1 MTSRPEHLPERLA
14 LISDVQAAEYISAG
28 LLEGRE
34 DVPSIAL
41 NKVAETLPGDDVR
54 LRLHRVRDLID
65 DALIRFRDERPTAAD
80 AWLAPRI
87 HETLRLTRREAA
99 EKGFWTYMAL
109 GVAPDYVVWRHL
121 SEPKADGARGRVAR
135 DKFVGP
141 HYKQAFSRLWWAAEL
156 FRDGADYRPAVMACS
171 NQDMLNSA
179 LRLDVV
185 DHRPTALALIGLM
198 ERGTVRTGREV
209 NALTSA
215 VNSAA
220 ATLMYDVL
228 APDVERDSEA
238 VRNWILAAESALPSP
253 RNDLPEGPDEPRVPE
268 ESVRGL
274 VAHFEELFAEA
285 PVRGRAPDGGE

>member
-41 NKVAETLPGDDVR
+41 NKAAETLPGDDAR
-54 LRLHRVRDLID
+54 LRLHRVRDLV
-65 DALIRFRDERPTAAD
+65 DAALAKFRDERPTAAD
-80 AWLAPRI
+80 AWLAPRL

-99 EKGFWTYMAL
+99 EKRLWTYLAL
-109 GVAPDYVVWRHL
+109 GVAPDYVIWRHL
-121 SEPKADGARGRVAR
+121 PEPKADGLPGRVAR

-141 HYKQAFSRLWWAAEL
+141 HYKQAFARLWWAAEL
-156 FRDGADYRPAVMACS
+156 FRDGSDYRPVVVACG

-179 LRLDVV
+179 LRLDVI
-185 DHRPTALALIGLM
+185 DHRPTAQALVKLM

-215 VNSAA
+215 VNAAA
-220 ATLMYDVL
+220 ATLMYDAV
-228 APDVERDSEA
+228 APDVERDGEA
-238 VRNWILAAESALPSP
+238 LRDWIAGADSSLPTP
-253 RNDLPEGPDEPRVPE
+253 RNTLPEGPEEEPAPME
-268 ESVRGL
+268 AVRSL
-274 VAHFEELFAEA
+274 VGHFEELFADA
-285 PVRGRAPDGGE
+285 PVRGRSSDEDE